1 MLKKNY
7 EFSNVFSKGKYCS
20 GEAIEAFIL
29 NNRQKSNYLGLAIS
43 SKSGHAYQR
52 NKLKRFIR
60 ENYKDIE
67 DKVPLGISIV
77 FLLKKKTDI
86 DEVDFYQV
94 KKDMQKILE
103 KI

>member
-1 MLKKNY
+1 MIVK
-7 EFSNVFSKGKYCS
+7 F
-20 GEAIEAFIL
+20 
-29 NNRQKSNYLGLAIS
+29 
-43 SKSGHAYQR
+43 
-52 NKLKRFIR
+52 
-60 ENYKDIE
+60 E